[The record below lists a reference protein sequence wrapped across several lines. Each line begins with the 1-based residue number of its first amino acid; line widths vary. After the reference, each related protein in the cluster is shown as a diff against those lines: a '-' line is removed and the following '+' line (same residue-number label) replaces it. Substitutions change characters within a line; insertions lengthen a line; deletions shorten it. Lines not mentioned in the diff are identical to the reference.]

1 MGRGVMWRG
10 SRGLRLDYG
19 PASGGRGAG
28 ARFGGSGGSGR
39 AFAFQLVQFHPSA
52 NMLVQ
57 YTSQTAAQDMPPAGP
72 THSMNR
78 PGFPGDSV
86 YWEPATMAGVDRA

>member
-1 MGRGVMWRG
+1 
-10 SRGLRLDYG
+10 
-19 PASGGRGAG
+19 
-28 ARFGGSGGSGR
+28 
-39 AFAFQLVQFHPSA
+39 
-52 NMLVQ
+52 MLVQ